1 MLIIS
6 CPGSGKTTTL
16 LRRIRNMIR
25 RGVRPSEILMVTFTN
40 AAAGEMR
47 DRYAALYGRESG
59 VVFLTLHSLC
69 FNILRMEGLYETT
82 DLLSEHDKREFLFR
96 TLKGLPGV
104 NDAWELSLS
113 IATEITSNQNTI
125 GIIFQL
131 LR

>member
-47 DRYAALYGRESG
+47 DRYAALYGRESSPHG
-59 VVFLTLHSLC
+59 RP
-69 FNILRMEGLYETT
+69 LRDHRPSFG
-82 DLLSEHDKREFLFR
+82 
-96 TLKGLPGV
+96 
-104 NDAWELSLS
+104 A
-113 IATEITSNQNTI
+113 
-125 GIIFQL
+125 
-131 LR
+131 

>member
-1 MLIIS
+1 MVQKVNRPEEPTTQFSENTAQEQAIQTIDGPMLIIS

-69 FNILRMEGLYETT
+69 FNILRMEGLY
-82 DLLSEHDKREFLFR
+82 
-96 TLKGLPGV
+96 
-104 NDAWELSLS
+104 
-113 IATEITSNQNTI
+113 
-125 GIIFQL
+125 
-131 LR
+131 